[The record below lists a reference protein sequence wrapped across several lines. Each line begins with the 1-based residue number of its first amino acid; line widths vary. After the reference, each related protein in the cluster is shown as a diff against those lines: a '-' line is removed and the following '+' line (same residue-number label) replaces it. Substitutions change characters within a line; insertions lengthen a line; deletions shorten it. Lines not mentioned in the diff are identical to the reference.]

1 MEFLKNLFKN
11 EERVVGLCA
20 FNKKNSRV
28 SYYSYT
34 PQFNA
39 PKLIY
44 NTNTKNNFFLL

>member
-11 EERVVGLCA
+11 EEKVVGLCA
-20 FNKKNSRV
+20 FNKKNGKV
-28 SYYSYT
+28 SYSYT

-39 PKLIY
+39 QKLIY

>member
-1 MEFLKNLFKN
+1 MKFLKNLFKE
-11 EERVVGLCA
+11 EERAIGLSS

-28 SYYSYT
+28 LYFYT
-34 PQFNA
+34 PQSNA

>member
-1 MEFLKNLFKN
+1 MKFLKDLFKD
-11 EERVVGLCA
+11 EEKVIGLCS
-20 FNKKNSRV
+20 FNKKNGRV
-28 SYYSYT
+28 SHTYT